1 MNISAT
7 ALSWHESSW
16 RLLRQYQQH
25 NRIPQALLISGPV
38 GLGKQVLA
46 LQFAKS
52 LLCEHR
58 TPTGIACDH
67 CHACLLF
74 NADTHPDFISLQ
86 PEEVDDAQGRTSVE
100 VGRKSGAV
108 KGLGIDKIRTLLPI
122 LALKPHGSGFRVVL
136 IQTAE
141 ALNNAAANA
150 FLKCLEEPNER
161 TVIILVAAAS
171 GRLPATIRSRCQQL
185 KITPPTRQQAIDWL
199 IQQQVTTDHDTLLNI
214 AQGAPFLALQYG
226 KENLN
231 LLHNTCFEQ
240 WIQLSKQQISPI
252 SLAELWQKHPSAPLL
267 NWMSAWVVDLI
278 KHHHGAEHTPFLN
291 TNLQPLLQETQKQL
305 DLIGL
310 FALYDL
316 LLESQKQFHTQL
328 NKQLIFEGIL
338 IQWSNLTSRDK
349 AYDGSS

>member
-1 MNISAT
+1 MNIPAA
-7 ALSWHESSW
+7 ALAWHAPAW
-16 RLLRQYQQH
+16 RVLQQYQQH
-25 NRIPQALLISGPV
+25 DRIPQALLISGRV

-52 LLCEHR
+52 LLCEQR
-58 TPTGIACDH
+58 TPAGFACDH

-86 PEEVDDAQGRTSVE
+86 PEEGGGTEPDSKPGTT
-100 VGRKSGAV
+100 KT
-108 KGLGIDKIRTLLPI
+108 LGVDKIRGLLPI
-122 LALKPHGSGFRVVL
+122 LALKPHGHGFRIVL
-136 IQTAE
+136 IQMAE

-150 FLKCLEEPNER
+150 FLKCLEEPNAR
-161 TVIILVAAAS
+161 TVIILVTAAS
-171 GRLPATIRSRCQQL
+171 GRLPATIRSRCQHL
-185 KITPPTRQQAIDWL
+185 KITPPTRRQAIDWL
-199 IQQQVTTDHDTLLNI
+199 IQEHVATDHDTLLNI

-240 WIQLSKQQISPI
+240 WVQLSKQQINPV

-267 NWMSAWVVDLI
+267 HWMAAWVVDLV
-278 KHHHGAEHTPFLN
+278 KHRYGVGHTAFLN
-291 TNLQPLLQETQKQL
+291 ANLQPLLQETQKQL

-316 LLESQKQFHTQL
+316 LLESQKQLHTQL
-328 NKQLIFEGIL
+328 NKQLMFEGIL

-349 AYDGSS
+349 SYGGSS